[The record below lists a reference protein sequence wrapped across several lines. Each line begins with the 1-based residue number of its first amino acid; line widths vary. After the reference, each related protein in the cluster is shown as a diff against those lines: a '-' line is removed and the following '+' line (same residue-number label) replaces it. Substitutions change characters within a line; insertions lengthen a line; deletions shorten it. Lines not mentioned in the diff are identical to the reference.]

1 MIFISSNNSLT
12 MEFVDDENKF
22 WIHKVEFNLIENIDV
37 DKCIGSKFLSS
48 DKTTFSRIDKNDEI
62 LLFTRFKGNTIF
74 YGFTKVENVESNNKT
89 LYNHYS
95 NKTKLK
101 IKRIKYFLEPI
112 YIEDF
117 YENVSFVK
125 NKENYKRYFINE
137 YKKISKEDFKLI
149 LKQSTSTGMFPVYL
163 DEYHKN
169 MKEFILDTCKSLHN
183 ILKSQDDNSLIEI
196 NKFISILKISL
207 EGYGIEKDLED
218 LKRFYSRYAHELGFK
233 HIAARDPKKFVV
245 LLSPSGEKKNYVYIN
260 LE

>member
-48 DKTTFSRIDKNDEI
+48 DKTNFSRIDKNDEI

-74 YGFTKVENVESNNKT
+74 YGFTKVEK
-89 LYNHYS
+89 
-95 NKTKLK
+95 
-101 IKRIKYFLEPI
+101 PI